1 MFRSRA
7 DAGRK
12 LARLLQHLRGHDVV
26 VLGLPRGGVPVAFE
40 VAQALEAPLDVIVVR
55 KLGVPY
61 QPELAMGAIGEGDV
75 RIINRNVVAMAG
87 VDQQELDLV
96 ERRERVELE
105 RRAQLFR
112 GGRQR
117 IPLKGRTALIVDD
130 GIATGSTVRAAGQVA
145 RAQGAAR
152 VVVATPVA
160 PPEIFE
166 RLQGDVDELIV
177 ALQPDSFYAIGEF
190 YLDFSQTSDSEVTD
204 LLHMAG
210 SAREKTTSTVGPPSS
225 YLGRIDWEVDVIA
238 GAMRLPGHLMVPAGA
253 AGIVLF
259 AHGSGSSR
267 HSPRNRFVAETLN
280 QAGLGTL
287 LFDLLTP
294 SEELDRTRVFDIELL
309 ADRLVQAT
317 KWLLT
322 QFETPQLRLGF
333 FGASTGAAAALRSA
347 AELGPDIRA
356 VVSRGGRP
364 DLAGARLAEVQAPTL
379 LIVGSHDPQVLKLNL
394 EASARL
400 RCEHRVEVV
409 PGASHLFEETG
420 TLEMVAELARD
431 WFIVHFSGREK
442 G

>member
-1 MFRSRA
+1 
-7 DAGRK
+7 
-12 LARLLQHLRGHDVV
+12 
-26 VLGLPRGGVPVAFE
+26 
-40 VAQALEAPLDVIVVR
+40 
-55 KLGVPY
+55 
-61 QPELAMGAIGEGDV
+61 
-75 RIINRNVVAMAG
+75 
-87 VDQQELDLV
+87 
-96 ERRERVELE
+96 
-105 RRAQLFR
+105 
-112 GGRQR
+112 
-117 IPLKGRTALIVDD
+117 
-130 GIATGSTVRAAGQVA
+130 
-145 RAQGAAR
+145 
-152 VVVATPVA
+152 
-160 PPEIFE
+160 
-166 RLQGDVDELIV
+166 
-177 ALQPDSFYAIGEF
+177 
-190 YLDFSQTSDSEVTD
+190 
-204 LLHMAG
+204 
-210 SAREKTTSTVGPPSS
+210 
-225 YLGRIDWEVDVIA
+225 
-238 GAMRLPGHLMVPAGA
+238 
-253 AGIVLF
+253 
-259 AHGSGSSR
+259 
-267 HSPRNRFVAETLN
+267 VAETLN
-280 QAGLGTL
+280 RAGLGTL

-364 DLAGARLAEVQAPTL
+364 DLAGARLTEVQAPTL

-431 WFIVHFSGREK
+431 WFIVHFSGREQ